1 MWHAT
6 LRNLLAHKLRLALSG
21 LAIVLGV
28 AFVSGTMIFTDT
40 LGKTFENLFA
50 STSADVNV
58 EPASAFDSG
67 LAGTAEGTGAASTV
81 PESVVDT
88 VLDVD
93 GVAAA
98 AGFVRTE
105 GVNVLDGNG
114 DVLDTG
120 GAPGIG
126 ISWEPDPDLSSST
139 LVDGRAPRGAA
150 QVALDVDSAD
160 KAGYTLG
167 DTVTVLTTGPRVEAE
182 LVGIFSFGDS
192 GGSAG
197 ASLAAFETRA
207 AQELFGTPGQFSGVA
222 ISAADGIAEET
233 VRDRVAAAIGD
244 GYDVRTASEQAEA
257 LAGDFQEGLA
267 FVETFLLAFAGIALF
282 VGTFII
288 LNTFSMLVAQRTRE
302 LALLRALGAGR
313 AQVTRSVLA
322 EALVLGIAG
331 STVGLAAG
339 FGVATGLRSLFG
351 QFGLT
356 LDGGLVFATDTVA
369 WSYAVG
375 VLVTLVAAY
384 LPARRAAKTPPVAA
398 MREDHV
404 AVERSLRRRTV
415 FGGVLTAAGI
425 AAMVGA
431 FVVQDDGTA
440 ASLVGLGAA
449 GLLVGT
455 IALSPAIARPFLR
468 GIGAVLP
475 RLFGTSGHLAREN
488 AVRNPRRTA
497 ATASA
502 LMVGLALVSAFSIIG
517 ASTNASVDN
526 SLDQSLGADYVVSTA
541 VAAPFSAEIAQQI
554 RDVDGVES
562 VTQQR
567 FGQAQLN
574 GVQTSVSAVDATT
587 LDSALA
593 LDYLTGG
600 TEGLRG
606 EGLLVDED
614 TAASR
619 GWSVGDRVEALLA
632 NGERVELTV
641 GGVYTTNQALGSAVI
656 SLDTFTAAGGEA
668 LDHFVYVDV
677 APDVDAAAVRSS
689 LEATLDAYPVVTLK
703 DQTQF
708 ADEQKGQV
716 DQLLM
721 IINALLGLSVIIAVL
736 GIVNT
741 LALSV
746 IERTREIGLLRAIGM
761 ERRQLRQ
768 MIRLESVAISVY
780 GAVFGLVL
788 GIVFGT
794 GLVQALADQ
803 GISRLVIPGGRMLLF
818 LAIGAVIG
826 VLAAV
831 WPARRA
837 AKLKVLDAIATT

>member
-1 MWHAT
+1 MWRAT
-6 LRNLLAHKLRLALSG
+6 VRNLLAHKLRLALSG

-40 LGKTFENLFA
+40 LGRTFDDLFA
-50 STSADVNV
+50 STAADVNV
-58 EPASAFDSG
+58 EPATAFDSG
-67 LAGTAEGTGAASTV
+67 LTGTGEGVGTTSTV
-81 PESVVDT
+81 PATVVDT
-88 VLDVD
+88 VQGVD
-93 GVAAA
+93 GVASA

-105 GVNVLDGNG
+105 GVYVLDRNG

-126 ISWEPDPDLSSST
+126 ISWEPDPALSSST
-139 LVDGRAPRGAA
+139 LVDGRPPRDATE
-150 QVALDVDSAD
+150 VALDVDSVE
-160 KAGYTLG
+160 KAGYSLG
-167 DTVTVLTTGPRVEAE
+167 DTVPVLTTGPRVEAE
-182 LVGIFSFGDS
+182 LVGTFSFGDS

-197 ASLAAFETRA
+197 ASLAAFEKSA
-207 AQELFGTPGQFSGVA
+207 AQQLFGTPGQFN
-222 ISAADGIAEET
+222 GIAVSTVEGVTQEA
-233 VRDRVAAAIGD
+233 VRDRIAAAIGD
-244 GYDVRTASEQAEA
+244 GYTVRTASEQADA
-257 LAGDFQEGLA
+257 LAGDFEEGLA

-302 LALLRALGAGR
+302 LALLRALGARR
-313 AQVTRSVLA
+313 AQVKRSVLA
-322 EALVLGIAG
+322 EALVLGVVG
-331 STVGLAAG
+331 STLGLAAG

-351 QFGLT
+351 RFGLT
-356 LDGGLVFATDTVA
+356 LDGGLVFATDTVL

-384 LPARRAAKTPPVAA
+384 LPARRAARTPPVAA
-398 MREDHV
+398 MRDDHV

-415 FGGVLTAAGI
+415 FGSVLTAAGV
-425 AAMVGA
+425 AALVGA
-431 FVVQDDGTA
+431 FVVEDDGSA
-440 ASLVGLGAA
+440 ASLVGLGALA
-449 GLLVGT
+449 LLLGT
-455 IALSPAIARPFLR
+455 IALSPVIARPFLR
-468 GIGAVLP
+468 GIGGVLP
-475 RLFGTSGHLAREN
+475 RLFGTPGHLAREN

-502 LMVGLALVSAFSIIG
+502 LMVGLALVSGFSIIG
-517 ASTNASVDN
+517 ASTNASVDGA
-526 SLDQSLGADYVVSTA
+526 LDQSLGADYVVSTA
-541 VAAPFSAEIAQQI
+541 VQAPFSADIAEQI
-554 RDVDGVES
+554 RGIDGVDA

-567 FGQAQLN
+567 FAQAELA
-574 GVQTSVSAVDATT
+574 GVQTSVSAVDAGT

-593 LDYLTGG
+593 LDYTAGS
-600 TEGLRG
+600 TAGLRG
-606 EGLLVDED
+606 DGLIVDED
-614 TAASR
+614 TAAAR
-619 GWSVGDRVEALLA
+619 GWSVGDRVEALLT
-632 NGERVELTV
+632 NGRRVELTV
-641 GGVYTTNQALGSAVI
+641 GGIYTANAALGSAVI

-668 LDHFVYVDV
+668 LDRFVYVHL
-677 APDVDAAAVRSS
+677 APHVDTAAVRSS

-716 DQLLM
+716 DQMLM

-761 ERRQLRQ
+761 DRRQLRQ

-780 GAVFGLVL
+780 GSVTELVL
-788 GIVFGT
+788 GTVFGT
-794 GLVQALADQ
+794 SLVQALADQ
-803 GISRLVIPGGRMLLF
+803 GISRQVVPYGRMAVF
-818 LAIGAVIG
+818 LVIGAVIG

-837 AKLKVLDAIATT
+837 AKLEVLDAIATA

>member
-1 MWHAT
+1 MWRAT

-21 LAIVLGV
+21 LAVVLGV

-40 LGKTFENLFA
+40 LGKTFQDLFA
-50 STSADVNV
+50 TTSADVNV
-58 EPASAFDSG
+58 EPSAAFESG
-67 LAGTAEGTGAASTV
+67 LAGTGEGTGAAATV
-81 PESVVDT
+81 PEDVVDT
-88 VLDVD
+88 VRDVD
-93 GVAAA
+93 GVASA

-105 GVNVLDGNG
+105 GVYVLDGSG
-114 DVLDTG
+114 EVLDTG

-139 LVDGRAPRGAA
+139 LVDGRAPQGTAE
-150 QVALDVDSAD
+150 VALDVDSAE
-160 KAGYTLG
+160 KAGYALG
-167 DTVTVLTTGPRVEAE
+167 DTVPVLTTGPRVEAE
-182 LVGIFSFGDS
+182 LVGVFSFGDS

-197 ASLAAFETRA
+197 ASLAAFEIPA
-207 AQELFGTPGQFSGVA
+207 AQELFGAPGQYSGVS
-222 ISAADGIAEET
+222 IAAAEGVAEEA
-233 VRDRVAAAIGD
+233 VRDRVAAALGD
-244 GYDVRTASEQAEA
+244 GYEVRTASQQADA
-257 LAGDFQEGLA
+257 LASDFEENLA
-267 FVETFLLAFAGIALF
+267 FVEIFLLAFAGIALF

-322 EALVLGIAG
+322 EALVLGVVG
-331 STVGLAAG
+331 STLGLAAG
-339 FGVATGLRSLFG
+339 FGVAAGLRSLFG

-356 LDGGLVFATDTVA
+356 LDGGLVFATDTVL

-384 LPARRAAKTPPVAA
+384 LPARRAARTPPVAA
-398 MREDHV
+398 MRDDHV

-415 FGGVLTAAGI
+415 LGGVLTTGGVAALVS
-425 AAMVGA
+425 AL
-431 FVVQDDGTA
+431 VVEDDGSA
-440 ASLVGLGAA
+440 ASLVGAGAVA
-449 GLLVGT
+449 LLLGT
-455 IALSPAIARPFLR
+455 IALSPVIARPFLR

-475 RLFGTSGHLAREN
+475 RLFGTTGHLAREN

-502 LMVGLALVSAFSIIG
+502 LMVGLALVSGFSIIG

-526 SLDQSLGADYVVSTA
+526 ALDQSLGADYVVSTA
-541 VAAPFSAEIAQQI
+541 VAAPFSPDIAEEI
-554 RDVDGVES
+554 RGIEGVEA

-567 FGQAQLN
+567 FGQAELG
-574 GVQTSVSAVDATT
+574 GVQTSVSAVDAAT

-593 LDYLTGG
+593 LDYIAGDTR
-600 TEGLRG
+600 GLRG
-606 EGLLVDED
+606 EGLIVDED
-614 TAASR
+614 TATGR
-619 GWSVGDRVEALLA
+619 GWSVGDPVEALLA
-632 NGERVELTV
+632 NGERVDLTV
-641 GGVYTTNQALGSAVI
+641 GGIYTANQALGAAVI
-656 SLDTFTAAGGEA
+656 SLETFTAAGGEA
-668 LDHFVYVDV
+668 LDRFVFVDV
-677 APDVDAAAVRSS
+677 GPDADAAAVRSS
-689 LEATLDAYPVVTLK
+689 IEATLDAYPVVTLK

-716 DQLLM
+716 DQMLM

-761 ERRQLRQ
+761 DRRQLRQ
-768 MIRLESVAISVY
+768 MVRLESVAISVY
-780 GAVFGLVL
+780 GAVFGLFL

-803 GISRLVIPGGRMLLF
+803 GISRLVVPGGRMLLF

-837 AKLKVLDAIATT
+837 ARLKVLDAIATA

>member
-1 MWHAT
+1 MWRAT

-21 LAIVLGV
+21 LAVILGV

-40 LGKTFENLFA
+40 LGKTFKDLFA
-50 STSADVNV
+50 TTSADVNV
-58 EPASAFDSG
+58 EPAAAFGSG
-67 LAGTAEGTGAASTV
+67 LAGTGEGTGAAATV
-81 PESVVDT
+81 PEDVVDT
-88 VLDVD
+88 VSGVD
-93 GVAAA
+93 GVASA

-105 GVNVLDGNG
+105 GVYILDGNG

-139 LVDGRAPRGAA
+139 LVDGRAPEGVAE
-150 QVALDVDSAD
+150 VALDVDAAD

-167 DTVTVLTTGPRVEAE
+167 DTVSVLTTGPRVEAE

-197 ASLAAFETRA
+197 ASLAAFETSA
-207 AQELFGTPGQFSGVA
+207 AQELFGTPGQFSGVSIA
-222 ISAADGIAEET
+222 AADGVTETT

-244 GYDVRTASEQAEA
+244 GYEVRTASEQAEA
-257 LAGDFQEGLA
+257 LASDFQENLA
-267 FVETFLLAFAGIALF
+267 FVEIFLLAFAGIALF

-322 EALVLGIAG
+322 EALVLGVVG
-331 STVGLAAG
+331 STLGLAAG
-339 FGVATGLRSLFG
+339 FGVAAGLRSLFG

-356 LDGGLVFATDTVA
+356 LDGGLVFASDTVL

-384 LPARRAAKTPPVAA
+384 LPARRAARTPPVAA
-398 MREDHV
+398 MRDDHV
-404 AVERSLRRRTV
+404 ATERSLRRRTV
-415 FGGVLTAAGI
+415 FGGVLTATGI
-425 AAMVGA
+425 AALVA
-431 FVVQDDGTA
+431 ALVVEDDGSA
-440 ASLVGLGAA
+440 ASLVGVGAVTLLLGI
-449 GLLVGT
+449 
-455 IALSPAIARPFLR
+455 IALSPVIARPFLR

-475 RLFGTSGHLAREN
+475 RLFGTTGHLAREN

-502 LMVGLALVSAFSIIG
+502 LMVGLALVSGFSIIG

-526 SLDQSLGADYVVSTA
+526 ALDQSLGADYVVSTA
-541 VAAPFSAEIAQQI
+541 VAAPFSPDIAEEI
-554 RDVDGVES
+554 RGIDGVEA

-567 FGQAQLN
+567 FGQAELG

-587 LDSALA
+587 LNSALA
-593 LDYLTGG
+593 LDYVAGD

-606 EGLLVDED
+606 DGLLVDED
-614 TAASR
+614 TATSR

-632 NGERVELTV
+632 NGERLDLTV
-641 GGVYTTNQALGSAVI
+641 GGIYTANQALGTAVI

-668 LDHFVYVDV
+668 LDRFAYVDL

-689 LEATLDAYPVVTLK
+689 IEATLDAYPVVTLK

-716 DQLLM
+716 DQMLM

-761 ERRQLRQ
+761 DRRQLRQ
-768 MIRLESVAISVY
+768 MVRLESVAISVY
-780 GAVFGLVL
+780 GATFGLILGSVL
-788 GIVFGT
+788 GS

-803 GISRLVIPGGRMLLF
+803 GISQLVLPGWRMLLF

-837 AKLKVLDAIATT
+837 AKLKVLDAIATA